1 MDITITP
8 PDATLPTDRAFA
20 ISMVIKSFKGR
31 RDVAVHLFRSQWSPE
46 EYEGMDWD
54 RLVGAPMEGSSN
66 DPEGSR
72 RVILEAFTDT
82 ERDTIV
88 DYLKTQYS
96 TRLTGITSAPIPF
109 PVPTGLTGFTQVQ
122 AGKSVGFIEFSKIPS
137 YSLEMPLMGF
147 YDLSQHPPIADE

>member
-1 MDITITP
+1 MEISITTP
-8 PDATLPTDRAFA
+8 DTTLPTDRAFA

-31 RDVAVHLFRSQWSPE
+31 RDVAVHLFRSQWNPE
-46 EYEGMDWD
+46 EYDSMDWNQLLD
-54 RLVGAPMEGSSN
+54 TSMEGPTN

-72 RVILEAFTDT
+72 RVILEAFTDA

-96 TRLTGITSAPIPF
+96 TRLTDISSVPISF
-109 PVPTGLTGFTQVQ
+109 PVPIGLTGFTQVQ
-122 AGKSVGFIEFSKIPS
+122 PGKSIGFIEFSKIPS
-137 YSLEMPLMGF
+137 YSLGMPLMGF